1 MNQDLFAKR
10 LRELRMA
17 RGYSQNFLSEIS
29 LINRTTINKYEK
41 GERKPSIDNLITLA
55 RIFKVNVEYLCGIS
69 SKYFIEV
76 DDYITYEKIV
86 K

>member
-41 GERKPSIDNLITLA
+41 GERKPSIISI
-55 RIFKVNVEYLCGIS
+55 IF
-69 SKYFIEV
+69 YFAMFTFFAV
-76 DDYITYEKIV
+76 TQGV